1 MKPNKKERRKFKDTG
16 FGKWVKEK
24 FPDVLDTVGDLTGI
38 DALNVVSD
46 LIEGRDMNPSDRV
59 EYEVRMNLELERL
72 KEEQGNVTERWK
84 YDMEG
89 DAKLAKVIRPIMLI
103 ALVSIFLVLAVLD
116 SIEAVSFEVKGSYIQ
131 LLELLLLSAFG
142 AYFVGRTVE
151 KRSK

>member
-1 MKPNKKERRKFKDTG
+1 MKPNKERRKFKDTG

-38 DALNVVSD
+38 EALNVVSD
-46 LIEGRDMNPSDRV
+46 LIEGRDMNASDRV

-72 KEEQGNVTERWK
+72 KEEQGNVSDRWR
-84 YDMEG
+84 YDMES

-103 ALVSIFLVLAVLD
+103 ALVSIFLVLAVFD

>member
-1 MKPNKKERRKFKDTG
+1 MKRNKDRKKFKDTG

-38 DALNVVSD
+38 EALNVVSD
-46 LIEGRDMNPSDRV
+46 LIEGRDMNASDRV

-116 SIEAVSFEVKGSYIQ
+116 SIEAVHFEVKGSYIQ